1 MKLKSL
7 LPYGIVSGAFH
18 FNIKRWIKN
27 ILPSFIVEHIIQKNQ
42 AKLFTT
48 DYLIKN
54 YVSDLTENERW
65 ALLAFLLMLEREVKE
80 VNYLEVGVYAG
91 GTIKFLQQHTNIV
104 NFTGID
110 FFEDFVAANDNTHM
124 WKNYSLNM
132 VWDVLGKDR
141 VTLYKGN
148 SVDALKALEGKQIKY
163 RLIFIDGN
171 HTYKATKEDFNSSLP
186 LLEKGGYLAFHN
198 CSPGLTQED
207 KYYLELDGG
216 PWMLTQELLQ
226 NKEFQLVTSADR
238 IKIFK
243 YI

>member
-1 MKLKSL
+1 
-7 LPYGIVSGAFH
+7 
-18 FNIKRWIKN
+18 
-27 ILPSFIVEHIIQKNQ
+27 LPSFIVEHIIQKNQ